1 MRRHPEGAYQGG
13 HRHVPSGLPVRRRYV
28 RHRRGG
34 HLSGLYRA
42 GTGGGGHL
50 HPLCRGRRAGR
61 GQPRLYDGAVRP
73 VPPCHRRRG
82 AAAGQALCH
91 PPLRQLRRG
100 GRLSGDVSGHG
111 AARYPAVRLHPG
123 GQGTGPCA
131 GDDPQDHHQHHQDLC
146 TRRRRQLRTAV
157 HHAPDHPYGGGAL
170 RLRRRL
176 FPGAV

>member
-13 HRHVPSGLPVRRRYV
+13 HRHVPSGLPVCRRYV

-50 HPLCRGRRAGR
+50 HPLCCGRRAGR

-91 PPLRQLRRG
+91 PPLRQLRCG

-111 AARYPAVRLHPG
+111 TARHPAVWLHPG
-123 GQGTGPCA
+123 GRGTGPCA
-131 GDDPQDHHQHHQDLC
+131 GDDPQDHHQHHQDLWA
-146 TRRRRQLRTAV
+146 RRRRQLRTAV
-157 HHAPDHPYGGGAL
+157 HHAPDHPYGSSAL